1 MKWSALVLI
10 LLGLVAA
17 VSAAVLVAVL
27 RGVGQEPSGELEP
40 PVEDRIVKAAKA
52 LPMTAGV
59 DSGSVATET
68 VSQAEAPPDYVSP
81 AEAVGK
87 VLRVPMVEGQTFTK
101 GCFVTEGSGQSLA
114 GVLPEGK
121 RAVCLSLSDYSGL
134 EPLLYPGSV
143 VDVLASFRVPA
154 EDKGG
159 GSDVVSRTLLE
170 EIAVLAIE
178 KATIF
183 SAPEDGGEKSKLRR
197 NERLLVTLMVD
208 ARQAEALQLA
218 ATYGSISLAMRN
230 PLDRELGGGRVL
242 LSQLATETLGA
253 RPPEPGG
260 VPEARLTTTEAG
272 VPEARLTTTETG
284 VAGATW
290 NVVIIRGAA
299 SEMRSFPLE
308 TALTEA
314 EESPEK

>member
-27 RGVGQEPSGELEP
+27 RRGGGEPSGEPKL
-40 PVEDRIVKAAKA
+40 PVEVRIVKAAKA
-52 LPMTAGV
+52 LPMTAVV

-68 VSQAEAPPDYVSP
+68 VSRAEAPSDYVSP

-101 GCFVTEGSGQSLA
+101 SCFVTEGSGQSLA

-121 RAVCLSLSDYSGL
+121 RAVCLSLSDYSSL

-143 VDVLASFRVPA
+143 VDVLASFQVPA
-154 EDKGG
+154 EDGRR

-170 EIAVLAIE
+170 EIQVLAIE
-178 KATIF
+178 DATIV
-183 SAPEDGGEKSKLRR
+183 SAPEDAGEKSQLRR
-197 NERLLVTLMVD
+197 NERRLVTLMVD
-208 ARQAEALQLA
+208 TRQAEALQLA
-218 ATYGSISLAMRN
+218 STHGSISLAMRN
-230 PLDRELGGGRVL
+230 PLDREPSGDRVL
-242 LSQLATETLGA
+242 LSQLATEPLGTRPPKPSGVPEA
-253 RPPEPGG
+253 RPPTTEAV
-260 VPEARLTTTEAG
+260 VPRARLTTTEAV
-272 VPEARLTTTETG
+272 VP
-284 VAGATW
+284 GATW
-290 NVVIIRGAA
+290 DVVIIRGAA

-314 EESPEK
+314 EKLLEK